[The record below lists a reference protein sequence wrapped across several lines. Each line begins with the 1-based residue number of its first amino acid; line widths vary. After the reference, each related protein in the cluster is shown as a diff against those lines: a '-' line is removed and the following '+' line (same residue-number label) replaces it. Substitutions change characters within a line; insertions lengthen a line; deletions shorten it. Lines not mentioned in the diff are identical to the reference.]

1 MLFLQ
6 IVWAGPEMFCSRRQ
20 QSGFLLQGS
29 IKPENISVSMV
40 FSKSFPRE
48 LKDGSTR
55 WEEMF
60 LTAQEE
66 REREQVARQE
76 NLFLIRQ
83 CIADAR
89 NVLKDEKM
97 MDMQSH
103 VLSIGMSL
111 FKKRSSHAVFYKE
124 EKCKEKFLKYWGKFK
139 AEKTAKKETKK
150 TEKKV
155 KKK

>member
-1 MLFLQ
+1 
-6 IVWAGPEMFCSRRQ
+6 
-20 QSGFLLQGS
+20 
-29 IKPENISVSMV
+29 MV
-40 FSKSFPRE
+40 FSKSFPRTV
-48 LKDGSTR
+48 DGSNTPV

-60 LTAQEE
+60 LSAQEE
-66 REREQVARQE
+66 RQAEQVARQE

-103 VLSIGMSL
+103 VLSIGLAL
-111 FKKRSSHAVFYKE
+111 FRKRSSHAVFYKE

-139 AEKTAKKETKK
+139 KPKDAETPPPEQ
-150 TEKKV
+150 KKV
-155 KKK
+155 NKKKK

>member
-1 MLFLQ
+1 
-6 IVWAGPEMFCSRRQ
+6 
-20 QSGFLLQGS
+20 
-29 IKPENISVSMV
+29 MV
-40 FSKSFPRE
+40 FSKNFPRE
-48 LKDGSTR
+48 IEGSNYPK
-55 WEEMF
+55 WEEIF
-60 LTAQEE
+60 LSAQEE

-103 VLSIGMSL
+103 VLSLGMAL
-111 FKKRSSHAVFYKE
+111 FKKRASHAVYYKE

-139 AEKTAKKETKK
+139 KKSIVEPEEKKE
-150 TEKKV
+150 
-155 KKK
+155 KKKAQKRR

>member
-1 MLFLQ
+1 
-6 IVWAGPEMFCSRRQ
+6 
-20 QSGFLLQGS
+20 
-29 IKPENISVSMV
+29 MV

-48 LKDGSTR
+48 IEGSSLPK
-55 WEEMF
+55 WEEIF
-60 LTAQEE
+60 LSAQEE

-103 VLSIGMSL
+103 VLSIAMAL
-111 FKKRSSHAVFYKE
+111 FKKRASHTVYYKE
-124 EKCKEKFLKYWGKFK
+124 ELCHQKFLKYWGKFSRQQ
-139 AEKTAKKETKK
+139 AKTKN
-150 TEKKV
+150 TEIKNKVKKV

>member
-1 MLFLQ
+1 
-6 IVWAGPEMFCSRRQ
+6 
-20 QSGFLLQGS
+20 
-29 IKPENISVSMV
+29 MV
-40 FSKSFPRE
+40 FSKSFPRQVE
-48 LKDGSTR
+48 GSNWPK
-55 WEEMF
+55 WEEIF
-60 LTAQEE
+60 LSAQEE

-103 VLSIGMSL
+103 VLSVALAL
-111 FKKRSSHAVFYKE
+111 FKKRSSHVVYYKE
-124 EKCKEKFLKYWGKFK
+124 ELCHQKFLKYWSKFK
-139 AEKTAKKETKK
+139 KPAAKAKETKRADA
-150 TEKKV
+150 EKKM

>member
-1 MLFLQ
+1 M
-6 IVWAGPEMFCSRRQ
+6 WY
-20 QSGFLLQGS
+20 GFYVGES
-29 IKPENISVSMV
+29 IKAKCLLFCMV
-40 FSKSFPRE
+40 FSKSYPRE
-48 LKDGSTR
+48 LNTGSTR

-103 VLSIGMSL
+103 VLSMAMTL
-111 FKKRSSHAVFYKE
+111 FKKRASHAVFYKE
-124 EKCKEKFLKYWGKFK
+124 EKCKEKFLKYWGKFNKTK
-139 AEKTAKKETKK
+139 AEASKTKTEETAGKNASKSTKK
-150 TEKKV
+150 

>member
-1 MLFLQ
+1 
-6 IVWAGPEMFCSRRQ
+6 
-20 QSGFLLQGS
+20 
-29 IKPENISVSMV
+29 MV
-40 FSKSFPRE
+40 FSKSYPRE
-48 LKDGSTR
+48 CKDGSTK
-55 WEEMF
+55 WEEIF
-60 LTAQEE
+60 LSAQEE

-103 VLSIGMSL
+103 VLSIAMSL
-111 FKKRSSHAVFYKE
+111 FKKRSSHEVFYKE
-124 EKCKEKFLKYWGKFK
+124 EKCKDKFLKYWGKFK
-139 AEKTAKKETKK
+139 TPKATVEKAVKS
-150 TEKKV
+150 KKV

>member
-1 MLFLQ
+1 
-6 IVWAGPEMFCSRRQ
+6 
-20 QSGFLLQGS
+20 
-29 IKPENISVSMV
+29 MV

-55 WEEMF
+55 WEEIF
-60 LTAQEE
+60 LSAQEE

-103 VLSIGMSL
+103 VLSIAMSL
-111 FKKRSSHAVFYKE
+111 FKKRSSHEVFYKE
-124 EKCKEKFLKYWGKFK
+124 EKCKEKFLKYWGKWK
-139 AEKTAKKETKK
+139 TPKTTAEKTVTPVK
-150 TEKKV
+150 KKV

>member
-1 MLFLQ
+1 
-6 IVWAGPEMFCSRRQ
+6 
-20 QSGFLLQGS
+20 
-29 IKPENISVSMV
+29 MV

-48 LKDGSTR
+48 TQDGSTR

-60 LTAQEE
+60 LSAQEE

-103 VLSIGMSL
+103 VLSIAMAL

-124 EKCKEKFLKYWGKFK
+124 ELCKEKFLKYWGKFK
-139 AEKTAKKETKK
+139 KPAETAEKG
-150 TEKKV
+150 
-155 KKK
+155 KKKK

>member
-1 MLFLQ
+1 
-6 IVWAGPEMFCSRRQ
+6 
-20 QSGFLLQGS
+20 
-29 IKPENISVSMV
+29 MV

-55 WEEMF
+55 WEEIF
-60 LTAQEE
+60 LSVQEE

-76 NLFLIRQ
+76 NLYLVRQ
-83 CIADAR
+83 CIADSR

-103 VLSIGMSL
+103 VLSLAMTL
-111 FKKRSSHAVFYKE
+111 FKKRASHAVHYKE
-124 EKCKEKFLKYWGKFK
+124 ELCKKKFQKYWGKRLPEAPEDK
-139 AEKTAKKETKK
+139 KKVSKKKEL
-150 TEKKV
+150 

>member
-1 MLFLQ
+1 M
-6 IVWAGPEMFCSRRQ
+6 A
-20 QSGFLLQGS
+20 
-29 IKPENISVSMV
+29 N
-40 FSKSFPRE
+40 
-48 LKDGSTR
+48 GSTR
-55 WEEMF
+55 WEDMF

-76 NLFLIRQ
+76 NLYLVRQ

-103 VLSIGMSL
+103 VLSVAMCL
-111 FKKRSSHAVFYKE
+111 FKKRSTHCVYYKE

-139 AEKTAKKETKK
+139 AVPPKKEKK
-150 TEKKV
+150 EVTEKKL

>member
-1 MLFLQ
+1 
-6 IVWAGPEMFCSRRQ
+6 
-20 QSGFLLQGS
+20 
-29 IKPENISVSMV
+29 MV

-48 LKDGSTR
+48 LNTGSTK

-76 NLFLIRQ
+76 NLFLVRQ
-83 CIADAR
+83 CVADAR

-103 VLSIGMSL
+103 VLSLAMTL
-111 FKKRSSHAVFYKE
+111 FRKRASHAVFYKE
-124 EKCKEKFLKYWGKFK
+124 EKCKEKFLKYWGKFNKPK
-139 AEKTAKKETKK
+139 AVETTAKSTAKSTVKS
-150 TEKKV
+150 TN
-155 KKK
+155 KKKK

>member
-1 MLFLQ
+1 
-6 IVWAGPEMFCSRRQ
+6 
-20 QSGFLLQGS
+20 
-29 IKPENISVSMV
+29 MV
-40 FSKSFPRE
+40 FSKCFPRE
-48 LKDGSTR
+48 VDGSNYPK
-55 WEEMF
+55 WEEIF
-60 LTAQEE
+60 LSAQEE

-103 VLSIGMSL
+103 VLSVAMSL

-124 EKCKEKFLKYWGKFK
+124 EKCKDKFLKYWGKFK
-139 AEKTAKKETKK
+139 KPAKEENIPAKKTD
-150 TEKKV
+150 TRKKV

>member
-1 MLFLQ
+1 
-6 IVWAGPEMFCSRRQ
+6 
-20 QSGFLLQGS
+20 
-29 IKPENISVSMV
+29 MV
-40 FSKSFPRE
+40 FSKNFPRE

-55 WEEMF
+55 WEEIF
-60 LTAQEE
+60 LSVQEE

-76 NLFLIRQ
+76 NLYLVRQ

-103 VLSIGMSL
+103 VLSLAMTL
-111 FKKRSSHAVFYKE
+111 FKKRASHAVHYKDE
-124 EKCKEKFLKYWGKFK
+124 LCKKKFQKYWGKKFPDP
-139 AEKTAKKETKK
+139 AEERSDN
-150 TEKKV
+150 KKV

>member
-1 MLFLQ
+1 
-6 IVWAGPEMFCSRRQ
+6 
-20 QSGFLLQGS
+20 
-29 IKPENISVSMV
+29 MV

-48 LKDGSTR
+48 VEGSNFPR
-55 WEEMF
+55 WEEIF
-60 LTAQEE
+60 LSAQEE

-103 VLSIGMSL
+103 VLSVALSL
-111 FKKRSSHAVFYKE
+111 FKKRASHAVYYKE
-124 EKCKEKFLKYWGKFK
+124 EKCHEKFLKYWGKFK
-139 AEKTAKKETKK
+139 QKKAETADTQPAETTSKRM
-150 TEKKV
+150 